1 MAIYMLFVHKKFTIA
16 AALAATVFIGFCSP
30 AGAQDADERLYVVT
44 HVDVLGPNGA
54 AEAAQML
61 HEFAADS
68 RKDQGSV
75 RFEVLRDPVRLNHFT
90 IVEVWRTRQDFE
102 SHLAAS
108 HSRAFR
114 EKLQPMLG
122 SPFDERLHTLL
133 P

>member
-1 MAIYMLFVHKKFTIA
+1 MLSSFVNRKFTTAPALLA
-16 AALAATVFIGFCSP
+16 AAVFIGLCGP
-30 AGAQDADERLYVVT
+30 VVAQDTDERLYVVT

-54 AEAAQML
+54 AEAAKML

-90 IVEVWRTRQDFE
+90 IVEVWQTRQNFE

-122 SPFDERLHTLL
+122 SPFDERLHKLL